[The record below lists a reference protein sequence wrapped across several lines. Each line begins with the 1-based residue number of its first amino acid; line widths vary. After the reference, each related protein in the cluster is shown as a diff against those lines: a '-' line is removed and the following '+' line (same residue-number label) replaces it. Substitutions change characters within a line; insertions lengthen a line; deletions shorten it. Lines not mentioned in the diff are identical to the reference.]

1 MTTIC
6 ISSGHGAKVAGACG
20 IIREHE
26 EAVRVVNQLAIELQH
41 CGVDV
46 RTYEDTISTTQNEN
60 LNRLVDWHNAQGSHD
75 LDISVHFNAF
85 EQCSKPMGCEVWYYS
100 AKTLAAKLSAAIAE
114 VGFIDRGAKQ
124 TSDLFFLSHTSETA
138 VLLEICFVDSE
149 ADCEIYQNPGNF
161 KETCINLAEALSGEE
176 VTPEPP
182 EPEPEPDDEYL
193 FMATGKC
200 SYFGGPDDQGVS
212 ASEGL
217 AFHYALTEANQ
228 HLFLPLQPLGTTG
241 LARRLNAQAVP
252 YLACRWNYDDT
263 PKTMLAESG
272 QMALVTNTTTG
283 RSTAAFPADWG
294 PHDEKTGGR
303 VADLSPALMR
313 DLDLETDD
321 IVEVVYP
328 WRGD

>member
-1 MTTIC
+1 MTTIA

-26 EAVRVVNQLAIELQH
+26 EAVRVVNQLAIELKH

-46 RTYEDTISTTQNEN
+46 YTFEDTVSTTQNEN
-60 LNRLVDWHNAQGSHD
+60 LNRIVDWHNSKTRD
-75 LDISVHFNAF
+75 LDISCHFNAF

-100 AKTLAAKLSAAIAE
+100 AKTLAAVLSAAIAE

-124 TSDLFFLSHTSETA
+124 TNDLFFLSHTEAPA

-149 ADCEIYQNPGNF
+149 ADCAIYQNPANF
-161 KETCINLAEALSGEE
+161 KEICINLAEALSGDEE
-176 VTPEPP
+176 PVEPP
-182 EPEPEPDDEYL
+182 EPEPAPEEEYL

-228 HLFLPLQPLGTTG
+228 HLFLPIQPLGTTG
-241 LARRLNAQAVP
+241 LARRLNAKAVR
-252 YLACRWNYDDT
+252 YLAARFDYSVT
-263 PKTMLAESG
+263 PKEMLAG
-272 QMALVTNTTTG
+272 DQMALVTNVNTG
-283 RSTAAFPADWG
+283 RSTTAFCADWG
-294 PHDEKTGGR
+294 PADYTNR
-303 VADLSPALMR
+303 VADLSPALME
-313 DLDLETDD
+313 DLGLETDN

-328 WRGD
+328 WKGE

>member
-1 MTTIC
+1 MTTIA

-41 CGVDV
+41 CGIDV
-46 RTYEDTISTTQNEN
+46 YTFEDTVSTTQNEN
-60 LNRLVDWHNAQGSHD
+60 LNRIVDWHNSRQRD
-75 LDISVHFNAF
+75 LDISVHFNAY
-85 EQCSKPMGCEVWYYS
+85 EQVSKPMGCEVLYVTQ
-100 AKTLAAKLSAAIAE
+100 AALASQLSAAIAE
-114 VGFIDRGAKQ
+114 VGFINRGPKKR
-124 TSDLFFLSHTSETA
+124 TDLFFLNNTAMPA
-138 VLLEICFVDSE
+138 VLLEVCFVDSE
-149 ADCEIYQNPGNF
+149 ADCDIYAAEF
-161 KETCINLAEALSGEE
+161 KEICINLAEALGGDED
-176 VTPEPP
+176 VTPP
-182 EPEPEPDDEYL
+182 EPEAPDRGPDDFL
-193 FMATGKC
+193 FYATGKC
-200 SYFGGPDDQGVS
+200 SHFGGPDDQGVS

-252 YLACRWNYDDT
+252 YLACRWDYNVT

-272 QMALVTNTTTG
+272 QMALVTNVNTG

-328 WRGD
+328 WKGD